1 MGVALTQE
9 RTVEDW
15 RRWGENFAVAAQQES
30 ATEPVVMA
38 LLAVYAELRVANI
51 NAAKKATSQTSG

>member
-1 MGVALTQE
+1 MGVAVTQE
-9 RTVEDW
+9 RTLEDW
-15 RRWGENFAVAAQQES
+15 RRWGENFAVSAQQES

-51 NAAKKATSQTSG
+51 NAAEKAASQTSG

>member
-1 MGVALTQE
+1 MVCPTEVDVTQE
-9 RTVEDW
+9 RTVEEW
-15 RRWGENFAVAAQQES
+15 RRWGENFAVSAQQES

-51 NAAKKATSQTSG
+51 QAAGKD